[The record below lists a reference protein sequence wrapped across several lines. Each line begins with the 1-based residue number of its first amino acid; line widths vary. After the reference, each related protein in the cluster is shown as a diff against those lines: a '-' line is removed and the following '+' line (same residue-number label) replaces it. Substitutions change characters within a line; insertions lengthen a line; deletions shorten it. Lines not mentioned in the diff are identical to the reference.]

1 MKKSNMYENTRTY
14 NPFVGCGFGCVYCK
28 PSFQRQLKRV
38 AGRLGCSACARYW
51 PHKHFERMGKIPSA
65 PTVFVVGTG
74 DIRFSPTSYVWA
86 IFGSID
92 NHKPRMKKQYYFQ
105 SKNPLCFKQYMKW
118 FKLNQEKVMLLTT
131 LETNRDEG
139 YDKISRAPPP
149 TQRFKDFYDLDY
161 GRKVV
166 TIEPV
171 LDFDL
176 APFVDMILQLHAQGS
191 LEYVWFGF
199 DSKNCGLPEPS
210 EEKAQVFVDCLQ
222 DNGIEVR
229 GKTLRGVKIRV
240 KLCPDCGNELVSGRV
255 RKQPNQYSAS
265 RWKRVYVCTNCGEVK

>member
-1 MKKSNMYENTRTY
+1 MKTNMYPETKTY
-14 NPFVGCGFGCVYCK
+14 NTQVGCGFGCIYCG

-38 AGRLGCSACARYW
+38 AGRLKCQACYDYQ
-51 PHKHFERMGKIPSA
+51 PHKHPERMGKIPSA
-65 PTVFVVGTG
+65 PTVFVIGTG
-74 DIRFSPTSYVWA
+74 DIRFANPTYVWETL
-86 IFGSID
+86 GSID
-92 NHKPRMKKQYYFQ
+92 NHNPRMKKQYYFQ
-105 SKNPLCFKQYMKW
+105 SKDPLCFNQYMKW
-118 FKLNQEKVMLLTT
+118 FKLNQDKVILLTT

-161 GRKVV
+161 ERKVV

-176 APFVDMILQLHAQGS
+176 ALFVNMILQLHVQGS

-210 EEKAQVFVDCLQ
+210 IDKAQAFVDCLQ
-222 DNGIEVR
+222 ANGIEVR
-229 GKTLRGVKIRV
+229 GKTLRGVVI
-240 KLCPDCGNELVSGRV
+240 
-255 RKQPNQYSAS
+255 
-265 RWKRVYVCTNCGEVK
+265 